1 MIRPDEAR
9 PRRHATLA
17 GVLLAACAACVVPSA
32 AGEPATAPGAPPF
45 ARVLVLG
52 VSPHLN
58 QRCAFERFLASS
70 LQSEATTAIA
80 SCDVMDHKS
89 PISREGVEKAVAE
102 YRIDAV
108 LATSLVGSQLA
119 AGEGGSRDTRGSGE
133 YKAIDSGWE
142 YYGGYYGVYGVP
154 VIYGEFVT
162 TPSIFTMEG
171 EVELVSRLYETRT
184 ATLVDEVKTK
194 ARHLESRADAL
205 ADLTPKIAKSLR
217 RGRMIR

>member
-1 MIRPDEAR
+1 MT
-9 PRRHATLA
+9 RRVESRQRRGAPLA
-17 GVLLAACAACVVPSA
+17 GLLLAVGAACAAPVA
-32 AGEPATAPGAPPF
+32 AEEQARAPGVPPF

-58 QRCAFERFLASS
+58 QRCQFERFLASS

-80 SCDVMDHKS
+80 SCDVMDHKA
-89 PISREGVEKAVAE
+89 PISREGIEKAVAE

-108 LATSLVGSQLA
+108 LATTLVGSQLS
-119 AGEGGSRDTRGSGE
+119 AGEGGGRDTRGSAQ

-154 VIYGEFVT
+154 VVYGEFVA

-171 EVELVSRLYETRT
+171 KVELVSRLYETQT
-184 ATLVDEVKTK
+184 ATLVQEVKTK
-194 ARHLESRADAL
+194 ARNLESRGDAL
-205 ADLTPKIAKSLR
+205 ATITPQIAKSLR
-217 RGRMIR
+217 RKRMLR